1 MKEKLVKLIDLK
13 SIITILMAITLVVGF
28 FTNRIEADV
37 FIPFAT
43 MTFTFYFTKKNPNET
58 TSNAVE
64 SEVTKNE

>member
-1 MKEKLVKLIDLK
+1 MKEKITKLIDLK

-43 MTFTFYFTKKNPNET
+43 MTFTFYFTKKNT
-58 TSNAVE
+58 
-64 SEVTKNE
+64 SEVTTTTESEMTTNE

>member
-43 MTFTFYFTKKNPNET
+43 MTFTFYFTKKKTDNT
-58 TSNAVE
+58 VTE
-64 SEVTKNE
+64 SEVIKNE

>member
-1 MKEKLVKLIDLK
+1 MNILKEKLIKLIDLK

-43 MTFTFYFTKKNPNET
+43 MTFTFYFTKKKSDEKG
-58 TSNAVE
+58 
-64 SEVTKNE
+64 SEQ

>member
-1 MKEKLVKLIDLK
+1 MNILREKLIKLIDLK

-43 MTFTFYFTKKNPNET
+43 MTFTFYFTKKKNDEKG
-58 TSNAVE
+58 
-64 SEVTKNE
+64 SEQ